1 MKCELVFVGTELL
14 LGDILNTNA
23 QYLSKKLAALGF
35 DVLFQCVVG
44 DNPERLKEVLKE
56 GLERSDIIITTG
68 GLGPT
73 KDDLTKEV
81 CASMFSLPLEMH
93 EESLKRVHDY
103 FKAKNAP
110 MPKSNE
116 KQALMPRGAVV
127 FKNDNGT
134 APGCAIE
141 KDGKHIII
149 LPGPP
154 HEMHMMFENGALPY
168 LEKYSTH
175 VIVSHSV
182 RTFGIGE
189 SLMAEKAGEL
199 LDMQNPTV
207 APYAKSGEALL
218 RVTAKAKTKDEAEKL
233 IAPVIEEIK
242 NRLGS
247 LVYGID
253 RASTEE
259 AVVALLK
266 EKKLTL
272 ATAESCTGG
281 LIAKRITDIPGASDV
296 FGCGIVSY
304 SNEVKKNILGVENEL
319 LEKYG
324 AVSEAVAASM
334 ALGAKKASGADI
346 AVSVTGIAGPSSDNT
361 NKPVGLV
368 YIAVTDGENYRVKKL
383 LTGHAEKD
391 CRDYNRTVSASVALN
406 EVRLFILEKEK
417 NEKNIISF
425 IKSF

>member
-35 DVLFQCVVG
+35 DVMFQSVVG
-44 DNPERLKEVLKE
+44 DNPERLRFVLE
-56 GLERSDIIITTG
+56 EALSRSDVIITTG

-73 KDDLTKEV
+73 KDDLTKEI
-81 CASMFSLPLEMH
+81 CAGVFGLPLEMH
-93 EESLKRVHDY
+93 KESLERIHEY
-103 FKAKNAP
+103 FKAKNVP

-116 KQALMPRGAVV
+116 KQALMPRGSVV
-127 FKNDNGT
+127 FKNNNGT
-134 APGCAIE
+134 APGCAME

-154 HEMHMMFENGALPY
+154 REMHMMFEEGALPY
-168 LEKYSTH
+168 LRRFSDH
-175 VIVSHSV
+175 VIISHSV

-189 SLMAEKAGEL
+189 SLMAEKAGNL

-218 RVTAKAKTKDEAEKL
+218 RVTAKCENEKQAEAL
-233 IAPVIEEIK
+233 ISPVVEEIK
-242 NRLGS
+242 SRLGS
-247 LVYGID
+247 MVYGID
-253 RASTEE
+253 LSSMEQ
-259 AVVALLK
+259 AVVSLLK
-266 EKKLTL
+266 EKKLTV

-281 LIAKRITDIPGASDV
+281 LISKRLTDISGASEV
-296 FGCGIVSY
+296 FGCGVVSY
-304 SNEVKKNILGVENEL
+304 SNEVKEKLLGVKREH

-334 ALGAKKASGADI
+334 ALGVQRLSGADI
-346 AVSVTGIAGPSSDNT
+346 GVSVTGIAGPSSDCT

-368 YIAVTDGENYRVKKL
+368 YIAVTDGSSYRLKKL
-383 LTGHAEKD
+383 TTGHAEKG
-391 CRDYNRTVSASVALN
+391 CRDYNRTVSASTALN
-406 EVRLFILEKEK
+406 EVRLFVLEKENASK
-417 NEKNIISF
+417 DINAFINSF
-425 IKSF
+425 

>member
-56 GLERSDIIITTG
+56 GLERADIIITTG

-103 FKAKNAP
+103 FKAKNAT

-116 KQALMPRGAVV
+116 KQALMPHGAVV
-127 FKNDNGT
+127 FKNENGT

-154 HEMHMMFENGALPY
+154 REMHMMFENGALPY
-168 LEKYSTH
+168 LKKYSTH
-175 VIVSHSV
+175 VIISHSV

-218 RVTAKAKTKDEAEKL
+218 RVTAKAKTEDEAEKL
-233 IAPVIEEIK
+233 IAPVIGEIK

-253 RASTEE
+253 TGSMEE

-266 EKKLTL
+266 EKKLSL
-272 ATAESCTGG
+272 STAESCTGG

-304 SNEVKKNILGVENEL
+304 SNEVKHSVLGVQNEL

-346 AVSVTGIAGPSSDNT
+346 AVSVTGIAGPASDNT

-368 YIAVTDGENYRVKKL
+368 FIAVTDGKNFRIKKL
-383 LTGHAEKD
+383 LTGHAEKG

-406 EVRLFILEKEK
+406 EVRLFILEKESNK
-417 NEKNIISF
+417 KDIDSY

>member
-1 MKCELVFVGTELL
+1 MTCEFVFVGTELL

-35 DVLFQCVVG
+35 DVLFQTVVG
-44 DNPERLKEVLKE
+44 DNPERLESVLKTA
-56 GLERSDIIITTG
+56 LSRSDIVITTG

-73 KDDLTKEV
+73 KDDLTKEI
-81 CASMFSLPLEMH
+81 CARFFGLELELH
-93 EESLKRVHDY
+93 EESLKRIYEY
-103 FKAKNAP
+103 FEAKNAP

-116 KQALMPRGAVV
+116 KQAWMPHGAVV

-134 APGCAIE
+134 APGCASE
-141 KDGKHIII
+141 KNGKHIII

-154 HEMHMMFENGALPY
+154 REMHLMFENGALPY
-168 LEKYSTH
+168 LRRFSES

-199 LDMQNPTV
+199 LDMENPTV

-218 RVTAKAKTKDEAEKL
+218 RVTAKAKNEEDAEKL
-233 IAPVIEEIK
+233 ISPVVEEIK
-242 NRLGS
+242 NRLSS

-253 RASTEE
+253 SASIEE
-259 AVVALLK
+259 AVVSLLK

-281 LIAKRITDIPGASDV
+281 LISKRITDIPGASEV
-296 FGCGIVSY
+296 FGCTIVSY
-304 SNEVKKNILGVENEL
+304 SNEIKESLLGVKREHL
-319 LEKYG
+319 QKYG
-324 AVSEAVAASM
+324 AVSEAVAAEM
-334 ALGAKKASGADI
+334 ALGALKKSGASL

-361 NKPVGLV
+361 QKPVGLV
-368 YIAVTDGENYRVKKL
+368 YIAVTDGENYRIKEL
-383 LTGHAEKD
+383 TTGHAEKD
-391 CRDYNRTVSASVALN
+391 CRDYNRTISASVALN
-406 EVRLFILEKEK
+406 EVRLFVLEKETNK
-417 NEKNIISF
+417 KDICKFINSF
-425 IKSF
+425 

>member
-44 DNPERLKEVLKE
+44 DNPQRLREVLEE
-56 GLERSDIIITTG
+56 GLSRSDIIITTG

-81 CASMFSLPLEMH
+81 CAEVFSLPLEMH
-93 EESLKRVHDY
+93 EESLRRIHDY
-103 FKAKNAP
+103 FKAKNLP
-110 MPKSNE
+110 MPESNE
-116 KQALMPRGAVV
+116 KQALMPHGSVV
-127 FKNDNGT
+127 FKNTNGT
-134 APGCAIE
+134 APGCAME
-141 KDGKHIII
+141 KDGKRILI

-154 HEMHMMFENGALPY
+154 REMHEMFENCALPY
-168 LEKYSTH
+168 LRRFSKN
-175 VIVSHSV
+175 VIISHSV

-189 SLMAEKAGEL
+189 SLMAEKAGDL

-218 RVTAKAKTKDEAEKL
+218 RVTAKAENEQEAERL
-233 IAPVIEEIK
+233 IAPVIAEIQK
-242 NRLGS
+242 RFGS

-253 RASTEE
+253 KANPEE
-259 AVVALLK
+259 ALVALLK
-266 EKKLTL
+266 KRGLTV

-281 LIAKRITDIPGASDV
+281 LIGKRITDIPGASEV
-296 FGCGIVSY
+296 FGCGIISY
-304 SNEVKKNILGVENEL
+304 SNEIKKNLLGVKEAL
-319 LEKYG
+319 LQKYG

-334 ALGAKKASGADI
+334 ALGAVKQSGADL
-346 AVSVTGIAGPSSDNT
+346 AVSVTGIAGPDSDGT
-361 NKPVGLV
+361 KKPVGLV
-368 YIAVTDGENYRVKKL
+368 YIAVTDGKSFRVKKL
-383 LTGHAEKD
+383 LTGHSEKS

-406 EVRLFILEKEK
+406 EVRLFILESEG
-417 NEKNIISF
+417 NGEDINAFINSF
-425 IKSF
+425 

>member
-23 QYLSKKLAALGF
+23 QYLSKRLAALGF

-44 DNPERLKEVLKE
+44 DNPERLKAVLEE

-81 CASMFSLPLEMH
+81 CAKVFSLPLEMH
-93 EESLKRVHDY
+93 EESLRRIHDY
-103 FKAKNAP
+103 FKEKNIS

-116 KQALMPRGAVV
+116 KQALMPKGSVV
-127 FKNDNGT
+127 FKNTNGT
-134 APGCAIE
+134 APGCAME
-141 KDGKHIII
+141 KDGKRIII

-154 HEMHMMFENGALPY
+154 REMCEMFENCVLPY
-168 LEKYSTH
+168 LSRFSDH
-175 VIVSHSV
+175 VIISHSV

-189 SLMAEKAGEL
+189 SMMAERAGDL

-218 RVTAKAKTKDEAEKL
+218 RVTAKATTEQEAEKL
-233 IAPVIEEIK
+233 IAPVVEEIK

-247 LVYGID
+247 FVYGVD
-253 RASTEE
+253 CSGPEE
-259 AVVALLK
+259 NIVALLK
-266 EKKLTL
+266 EKGLTL

-281 LIAKRITDIPGASDV
+281 LIGKRITDISGASSV
-296 FGCGIVSY
+296 FGCGIISY
-304 SNEVKKNILGVENEL
+304 SNEVKKSVLGVKEEL

-334 ALGAKKASGADI
+334 ALGAVKCSGADL
-346 AVSVTGIAGPSSDNT
+346 AVSVTGIAGPNSDGT
-361 NKPVGLV
+361 DKPVGLV
-368 YIAVTDGENYRVKKL
+368 YIAVTDGSSFRIKKL
-383 LTGHAEKD
+383 LTGHSEKS
-391 CRDYNRTVSASVALN
+391 CREYNRTVSASTALN
-406 EVRLFILEKEK
+406 EVRLFILESENNRKDI
-417 NEKNIISF
+417 NAFINSF
-425 IKSF
+425 

>member
-35 DVLFQCVVG
+35 DVMFQSVVG
-44 DNPERLKEVLKE
+44 DNPERLRSVLE
-56 GLERSDIIITTG
+56 EALSRSDVIITTG

-73 KDDLTKEV
+73 KDDLTKEI
-81 CASMFSLPLEMH
+81 CAGVFGLPLEMH
-93 EESLKRVHDY
+93 EESLERIHEY

-116 KQALMPRGAVV
+116 KQALMPRGSVV
-127 FKNDNGT
+127 FKNNNGT
-134 APGCAIE
+134 APGCAME

-154 HEMHMMFENGALPY
+154 REMHMMFEEGALPY
-168 LEKYSTH
+168 LRRFSDH
-175 VIVSHSV
+175 VIISHSV

-189 SLMAEKAGEL
+189 SLMAEKAGDL

-218 RVTAKAKTKDEAEKL
+218 RVTAKCENEKQAEEL
-233 IAPVIEEIK
+233 ISPVVEEIK

-247 LVYGID
+247 MVYGID
-253 RASTEE
+253 LSSMEQ
-259 AVVALLK
+259 AVVSLLK
-266 EKKLTL
+266 EKKLTV

-281 LIAKRITDIPGASDV
+281 LISKRLTDISGASEV
-296 FGCGIVSY
+296 FGCGVVSY
-304 SNEVKKNILGVENEL
+304 SNEVKEKLLGVKKEH

-324 AVSEAVAASM
+324 AVSEVVAASM
-334 ALGAKKASGADI
+334 ALGVQRLSGADI
-346 AVSVTGIAGPSSDNT
+346 GVSVTGIAGPSSDGT

-368 YIAVTDGENYRVKKL
+368 YIAVTDGSSYRLKKL
-383 LTGHAEKD
+383 TTGHAEKG
-391 CRDYNRTVSASVALN
+391 CRNYNRTVSASTALN
-406 EVRLFILEKEK
+406 EVRLFVLEKENASK
-417 NEKNIISF
+417 DINAFINSF
-425 IKSF
+425 